1 MTSAKK
7 KFFSLRDIIIY
18 VLSLGL
24 AALFLYFAFRGVDT
38 SQLWGFI
45 KGASPLWI
53 IALIAFQMAA
63 HWFRAL
69 RWKAIMAS
77 MKPDVSTMNLFGA
90 VLIGYGLNNIVPR
103 LGEIARAVAVG
114 KSEQMSKT
122 SILGT
127 VIVERIIDI
136 LLFAFAVILSGWIYE
151 GDIYSGELSWLKLT
165 ITLGT
170 GGFLALLVFVVLLIK
185 YKERFSL
192 FVTNLI
198 GRFSPK
204 FSAKLEEI
212 FHKMIIGFS
221 TLKTTESYIKTIV
234 YSVLIMLGYA
244 ATSWAGF
251 YALGLDTSYSLGL
264 SAAWIIMS
272 ISSIGVIIPT
282 PGGIG
287 SYHTITKTA
296 MLMLY
301 RCPAELGLAYATFLH
316 GVTYLLHLATAVA
329 FLFYFKFKLPG
340 VHKEDIIDIE
350 ND

>member
-7 KFFSLRDIIIY
+7 KFFSPRDIIVY

-24 AALFLYFAFRGVDT
+24 AALFLYWAFKGVDT
-38 SQLWGFI
+38 TQLWGFI
-45 KGASPLWI
+45 KGASPWWI
-53 IALIAFQMAA
+53 ITLIVFQMAA

-69 RWKAIMAS
+69 RWKAIMES
-77 MKPDVSTMNLFGA
+77 LKPDVSSFNLFGA

-103 LGEIARAVAVG
+103 LGEIGRAVAVG
-114 KSEQMSKT
+114 KSENLSKT

-170 GGFLALLVFVVLLIK
+170 GGFLALIVFVVLLIR
-185 YKERFSL
+185 YKERFSG
-192 FVTNLI
+192 FITSLI
-198 GRFSPK
+198 GKLSPK
-204 FSAKLEEI
+204 MSSKLEEI

-221 TLKTTESYIKTIV
+221 TLKTTKSYIKTII

-301 RCPAELGLAYATFLH
+301 GCPEALGLAYATFLH
-316 GVTYLLHLATAVA
+316 GVTYILHLLAAII
-329 FLFYFKFKLPG
+329 FLIYFKFRLPG
-340 VHKEDIIDIE
+340 VHTEDIIDIE
-350 ND
+350 ED